1 MGVPRPT
8 RMRVCER
15 ADWAGPQS
23 RALDCKKSLSGKSI
37 LLSLKGFGIRKFKPR
52 CKHLQTEVDFFS
64 LCTWNECWTGEA
76 ILILSWQC
84 LSLLPKAEII
94 ISSVVTQLLR
104 GVIHSIL
111 LYNHSTGFYF
121 CCYWNGK
128 CTQPV
133 LCLVPFQVPT
143 ELHVESSKKSKS
155 ALAKFLVSWSLPASQ
170 KRQEEFQ
177 I

>member
-1 MGVPRPT
+1 MPSLITVKHQKSLELPHVAEERTERLVPIFRSVFPDSPVC
-8 RMRVCER
+8 MRVCKR

-23 RALDCKKSLSGKSI
+23 RALGCKKPLSGKSI
-37 LLSLKGFGIRKFKPR
+37 LLSLKGFRIRKFKPR
-52 CKHLQTEVDFFS
+52 CKHLQTEVDFLS
-64 LCTWNECWTGEA
+64 LCTWNECWKGKA

-104 GVIHSIL
+104 GVIHLIL

-128 CTQPV
+128 CT
-133 LCLVPFQVPT
+133 
-143 ELHVESSKKSKS
+143 
-155 ALAKFLVSWSLPASQ
+155 
-170 KRQEEFQ
+170 
-177 I
+177 